1 MSGAPGRAD
10 VRDCGI
16 GRVALGVPWLA
27 GVVHHLT
34 RSTLAAGTL
43 ILAFGAAFAMQP
55 RTPAASVPGGSASS
69 SAGAAASGATTL
81 NEPGLTQR
89 KGEWS
94 PICATTQQPLVD
106 FSPVDRGNGHHRIL
120 VTVHNCSALP
130 VDLTQPLVWLGGR
143 EGMTDYLRLDAER
156 THLTPLSLPAWQ
168 SAQGVLN
175 WEDDGRACTGQGCSD
190 VLSLR
195 VPGIGEGELRDSLGL
210 TLTTRAW
217 LSGWTR

>member
-1 MSGAPGRAD
+1 M
-10 VRDCGI
+10 
-16 GRVALGVPWLA
+16 
-27 GVVHHLT
+27 HHLT

-55 RTPAASVPGGSASS
+55 RTPAASVPVGSASS
-69 SAGAAASGATTL
+69 SSARVSGAPV

-94 PICATTQQPLVD
+94 PICATTKQPLVD

-130 VDLTQPLVWLGGR
+130 VDLAQPLVWLGGR

-168 SAQGVLN
+168 SAQAVLN
-175 WEDDGRACTGQGCSD
+175 WEDDGRVCATGCSD